1 MKTCKTYNC
10 KNTELVYSGIDAV
23 VLGVMSDTY
32 CYDCSNIYA
41 QIKRDIDALV
51 RN

>member
-10 KNTELVYSGIDAV
+10 KNTELVYSGIDSV
-23 VLGVMSDTY
+23 VLGVMPDIY

-41 QIKRDIDALV
+41 QIKRDMNSLV
-51 RN
+51 KN

>member
-1 MKTCKTYNC
+1 MKICKTYNC

-23 VLGVMSDTY
+23 VLGVMPDTY

-51 RN
+51 RS

>member
-23 VLGVMSDTY
+23 VLEVTPDTY
-32 CYDCSNIYA
+32 CYDCANVYA
-41 QIKRDIDALV
+41 QIKRDMEALV
-51 RN
+51 KN